1 MKFAIKG
8 VDPKL
13 ARRQKRQNMLKKPAG
28 FGFFSSA
35 TGPKK
40 KLNSLKKKVDPI
52 AANKQRLKEER
63 AAMNRNI
70 LQMQAKEKKKQE
82 KLKKVHDKAVNEIPD
97 IFDYDA
103 YKKKVPMRRTGMNF
117 REYGYQDMRKG
128 QAPEEKRESKYVAQ
142 ILKVAA
148 EKQKEQDIIWERRKL
163 KELKKEEGDYGD
175 VEKFVTSGYEQKLR
189 EDKKWTEEDARR
201 ARLEDDVTKHEDV
214 TGSFYRNLFNGG
226 FAGSSSEKSSKR
238 KPETRKRMPDRKK
251 TRVEAS
257 TAQQSRKRQQE
268 EDRRQQ
274 DDAMALNQQLVQNPS
289 SPDPLQDVASAA
301 DEDPLQD
308 VAGAADEDP
317 LQDMASAADEDPLQ
331 RTPDAD
337 DPADSQQELPDT
349 AAPPSPDHTDVP
361 LPLPSEKPVN
371 PNDMM
376 ATALDAYLRDQQM
389 RKQEAA
395 EGIVRKASKP
405 KPKPVKAKID
415 IAALKAR
422 YLKRKGKN

>member
-13 ARRQKRQNMLKKPAG
+13 ARKQKRQNMLKKPAG

-35 TGPKK
+35 KGPKK
-40 KLNSLKKKVDPI
+40 TPNSLKKKKIDPE
-52 AANKQRLKEER
+52 AANKQRLKDER
-63 AAMNRNI
+63 EAMNRNI

-82 KLKKVHDKAVNEIPD
+82 RLKKLHDKAVEDIPD
-97 IFDYDA
+97 IFDYDS
-103 YKKKVPMRRTGMNF
+103 YKKKMPTRRTGMNF
-117 REYGYQDMRKG
+117 REYGYQDMRNGK
-128 QAPEEKRESKYVAQ
+128 APEEKKESKYVAQ
-142 ILKVAA
+142 IMKVAA
-148 EKQKEQDIIWERRKL
+148 GKQKEQDIIWERRKL

-175 VEKFVTSGYEQKLR
+175 VEKFVTTGYEQKLR
-189 EDKKWTEEDARR
+189 EDQKWTEEDARR
-201 ARLEDDVTKHEDV
+201 TRLEDDVTAHADV
-214 TGSFYRNLFNGG
+214 TGSFYRNLYNGG
-226 FAGSSSEKSSKR
+226 FAGSKVEDKSSKR
-238 KPETRKRMPDRKK
+238 KPEMHNVQQHMPDRKK
-251 TRVEAS
+251 RRAEVSTRQHS
-257 TAQQSRKRQQE
+257 GKRQEE

-274 DDAMALNQQLVQNPS
+274 EDAMALNQQLGHNPA
-289 SPDPLQDVASAA
+289 SPDPLQDVATT

-308 VAGAADEDP
+308 FSDADE
-317 LQDMASAADEDPLQ
+317 
-331 RTPDAD
+331 
-337 DPADSQQELPDT
+337 PADAQQDLPAT
-349 AAPPSPDHTDVP
+349 AAPPSPDHADAA

-395 EGIVRKASKP
+395 EGIVRKKSKP

-422 YLKRKGKN
+422 YLKRKGNNR